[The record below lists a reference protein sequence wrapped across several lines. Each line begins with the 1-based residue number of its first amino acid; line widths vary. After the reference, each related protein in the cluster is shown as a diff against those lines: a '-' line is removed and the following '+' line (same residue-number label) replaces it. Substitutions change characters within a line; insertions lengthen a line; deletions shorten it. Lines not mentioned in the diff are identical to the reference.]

1 MATLLALIFLI
12 AQIPLPAT
20 SQDAAGTGTVEGRVV
35 RAGTSEPI
43 VGASVYLNA
52 MGPMVTDDNGRFK
65 FPNVPA
71 GSYRVSARGNGYLPG
86 SFGEHGPNG
95 PGRIFS
101 VSAGQ
106 EVKDIVVQLTPKGA
120 ISGRVFSVNGDLVK
134 NAPVQLLKYLYV
146 DGRRMLSVSQQV
158 RTNEAGDYRFA
169 DVQPEQYV
177 VSVTSPERPTF
188 LPVYFPSTIDPD
200 TTSPINLLPGFEYG
214 GVDLTIVERDALR
227 ITGQVIDSV
236 TGLPPKSVF
245 VILSPRERRTLIAG
259 STVPHNIVVAPDGTF
274 VIGAVAPG
282 FYDLLMT
289 VGDGTGRHAA
299 RVPIQASRDVE
310 NLRLVLQPVFDLTGR
325 VSIEGMPGSQADL
338 QKVKVELVHEPY
350 ITQVNPRAAEVQA
363 DGSFTLM
370 GVMPGDY
377 RVRVTA
383 KLESYVMFARFRG
396 ADILNSV
403 VHIDSGNGNDLEIR
417 LKPNVSALDAAVFD
431 NQNTPLE
438 GARVVLVPD
447 YPNRQRLDVY
457 ETGMTDP
464 SGHLQLKNLEPGNY
478 KAFAWEYLE
487 AGRWQDADFI
497 QRYDDLGT
505 PVHIAESA
513 TGSVTLKVIQVRR

>member
-1 MATLLALIFLI
+1 MTILLALMLLI
-12 AQIPLPAT
+12 AQTAAPAA
-20 SQDAAGTGTVEGRVV
+20 SQDATGAGTVEGRVV
-35 RAGTSEPI
+35 RAGTSEP
-43 VGASVYLNA
+43 VASASVNLSGI
-52 MGPMVTDDNGRFK
+52 GPLVADDNGRFK

-71 GSYRVSARGNGYLPG
+71 GNYRVSATRSGYLPG

-95 PGRIFS
+95 PGRVFS
-101 VSAGQ
+101 VGAGQ
-106 EVKDIVVQLTPKGA
+106 EVKDIVIQLTPKSA
-120 ISGRVFSVNGDLVK
+120 VSGRVFSVNGDPVR
-134 NAPVQLLKYLYV
+134 NAAVQLMKYMYV
-146 DGRRMLSVSQQV
+146 DGRHMLTVSQQV
-158 RTNEAGDYRFA
+158 RANEAGEYRFA

-177 VSVTSPERPTF
+177 VSVTSPERSTS

-200 TTSPINLLPGFEYG
+200 TTSPIDLLPGIEHG
-214 GVDLTIVERDALR
+214 GVDLTIVEKDALR

-259 STVPHNIVVAPDGTF
+259 STVPRNILVAPDGTF

-289 VGDGTGRHAA
+289 LGDGTGRRAA
-299 RVPIQASRDVE
+299 RLPLQASRDVE
-310 NLRLVLQPVFDLTGR
+310 NLRVVLQPVFDLTGR

-338 QKVKVELVHEPY
+338 QTVKVELVHEPY
-350 ITQVNPRAAEVQA
+350 ITQVNPRAAEVQP
-363 DGSFTLM
+363 DGSFTLT

-431 NQNTPLE
+431 SQNTPLE

-457 ETGMTDP
+457 ETGMTDRF
-464 SGHLQLKNLEPGNY
+464 GHLQLKNLEPGNY

-487 AGRWQDADFI
+487 VGRWQDADFI

-513 TGSVTLKVIQVRR
+513 TGSVTLKVIQIRR